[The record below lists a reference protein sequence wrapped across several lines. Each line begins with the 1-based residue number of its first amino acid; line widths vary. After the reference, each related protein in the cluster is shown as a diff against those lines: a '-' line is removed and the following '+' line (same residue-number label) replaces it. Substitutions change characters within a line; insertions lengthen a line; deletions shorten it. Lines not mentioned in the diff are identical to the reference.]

1 MAKEIERKFL
11 VRTDIWSPS
20 SSSMDIRQGYLRA
33 DDRCSVRVRIAERH
47 ASLTIK
53 ASETALTRN
62 EYEYEIP
69 RADAEALMTQLCGAV
84 VEKTRYH
91 EMVDG
96 HRWEIDVFHGSNE
109 GLAMAEIELASEHEA
124 FAMPSWLGKEVS
136 GDPRYFNANL
146 AALPY
151 CKWNRLD
158 GS

>member
-11 VRTDIWSPS
+11 VRTDIWSRPAS
-20 SSSMDIRQGYLRA
+20 GTHMRQGYLRA
-33 DDRCSVRVRIAERH
+33 DNRCSVRVRVAERH

-53 ASETALTRN
+53 ASETALTRH

-69 RADAEALMTQLCGAV
+69 RADAEALMAQLCGAI

-91 EMVDG
+91 ELMDG
-96 HRWEIDVFHGSNE
+96 HRWEIDVFHGAND
-109 GLAMAEIELASEHEA
+109 GLAIAEIELASENEA
-124 FAMPSWLGKEVS
+124 FATPSWLGKEVS

-151 CKWNRLD
+151 SRWNRLD